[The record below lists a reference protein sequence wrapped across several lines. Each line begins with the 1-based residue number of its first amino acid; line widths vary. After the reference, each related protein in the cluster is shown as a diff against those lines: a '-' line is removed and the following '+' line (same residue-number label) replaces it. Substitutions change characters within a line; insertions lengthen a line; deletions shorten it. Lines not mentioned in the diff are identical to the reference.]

1 MGKISPVSIK
11 YRIIVKFTAKGI
23 VEKPDVIGAVFG
35 QTEGLLGEELE
46 LRDLQK
52 KGKIGRIDVIIKH
65 KDSKSYGEVIVPTA
79 VDKTETTLIG
89 ASLETID
96 RIGPAEAKFEI
107 ARIEDVRENKREY
120 IIKRAKELLK
130 QISKQLPE
138 SKELE
143 EAVKAESKIAE
154 IRRYGKEKLTAGP
167 DLDSNELIV
176 VEGRADVVN
185 LIKYGIYNVIAME
198 GASMPETIKKLSKE
212 KDIILF
218 VDGDRGGLLIA
229 KDAIATANI
238 KYIARAPDGK
248 EVEEL
253 TEKEVLNCLRKCM
266 PVEDFI
272 AKYLKKAKVEK
283 EKRKPKLKQTR
294 QTRAKAKQTKQ
305 KQQQRG
311 QPRQRREQTV
321 RTAEIEINTNQN
333 IEEIYN
339 KLSPLFIEISD
350 TKQAYIVDS
359 AFNVIK
365 KLYTNDLIKV
375 LKRSKLKDAVGV
387 IIDGKATDEII
398 RLAENKHLK
407 FLAAK
412 NFSVKRKYNI
422 TLLSF

>member
-11 YRIIVKFTAKGI
+11 YKIIVKFTANGI

-52 KGKIGRIDVIIKH
+52 KGKIGRIDVIVKH

-79 VDKTETTLIG
+79 VDKTETTLI
-89 ASLETID
+89 AAALETID

-143 EAVKAESKIAE
+143 EAVKAETKISE
-154 IRRYGKEKLTAGP
+154 IQKYGKEKLTAGP
-167 DLDSNELIV
+167 DLSSNELIV
-176 VEGRADVVN
+176 VEGRADVIN
-185 LIKYGIYNVIAME
+185 LVKYGICNVIAME

-212 KDIILF
+212 KEITLF

-229 KDAIATANI
+229 KDAIANANV

-253 TEKEVLNCLRKCM
+253 TEKEILNCLRKRM
-266 PVEDFI
+266 PVDDFI
-272 AKYLKKAKVEK
+272 AKYFKKAKAEK
-283 EKRKPKLKQTR
+283 EKRKPKLKQK
-294 QTRAKAKQTKQ
+294 QTRAKQAKQQSKQ
-305 KQQQRG
+305 KQ
-311 QPRQRREQTV
+311 
-321 RTAEIEINTNQN
+321 
-333 IEEIYN
+333 
-339 KLSPLFIEISD
+339 
-350 TKQAYIVDS
+350 
-359 AFNVIK
+359 
-365 KLYTNDLIKV
+365 
-375 LKRSKLKDAVGV
+375 
-387 IIDGKATDEII
+387 
-398 RLAENKHLK
+398 
-407 FLAAK
+407 
-412 NFSVKRKYNI
+412 
-422 TLLSF
+422 